1 MNLRR
6 IYHPSAFDPSRPP
19 DSHWRATATPLSV
32 DLPSLE
38 GDHSVDFAVI
48 GGGFTGLWAAYRL
61 AETYEAKVMLLDAG
75 EPAWGASG
83 RNGGFCCLGSTRLS
97 YPQLEKRYG
106 ETEMRRFYAAQVE
119 SVENVRGFL
128 DSRNVQADR
137 HSAGELALAH
147 KPGRM
152 SELRE
157 EARYMTHTFG
167 MKMQVFSRDEMAE
180 IGVAGPEFHG
190 GIFIGCGFALHPL
203 TYARALA
210 TAALA
215 AGAAIHQN
223 SPVIGWSQQ
232 ASQHVLTLPKGRILA
247 KQVILATNGYGSENM
262 PSGMA
267 GRSMPVMSNILV
279 TRPLTPE
286 EQKAQGWTSD
296 LMAYD
301 SRRLLHYF
309 RLLPDGRFL
318 FGGRGGID
326 ASPAGSKAM
335 NRRLRRDFERMFP
348 AWAGVPTE
356 RFWFG
361 FVCLTYDL
369 VPYVGAV
376 PGLDNAWTGFGFH
389 GNGVAMSSWTGK
401 ALADL
406 AAGAITQDK
415 LPAVVRGPLRRFPLP
430 ALRKLYLRA
439 AYLGYGLEDRWL

>member
-1 MNLRR
+1 MELIRL
-6 IYHPSAFDPSRPP
+6 YHSSAFDPAQPP
-19 DSHWRATATPLSV
+19 DSHWRATAAPLSGA
-32 DLPSLE
+32 LPTLE
-38 GDHSVDFAVI
+38 GSHTTDFAVI

-61 AETYEAKVMLLDAG
+61 AEKYGAKVTLVDAG

-97 YPQLEKRYG
+97 YPQLEKRHG
-106 ETEMRRFYAAQVE
+106 ETEMRRFYAAQLE

-128 DSRNVQADR
+128 DSHYVQADR

-147 KPGRM
+147 KPGRLG
-152 SELRE
+152 ELRE
-157 EARYMTHTFG
+157 EADYMTRTFG
-167 MKMQVFSRDEMAE
+167 LKMQVFSRDEMTE
-180 IGVAGPEFHG
+180 MGVAGPEFHG
-190 GIFIGCGFALHPL
+190 GLLIGCGFALHPL

-210 TAALA
+210 TATLD
-215 AGAAIHQN
+215 AGVAIYQN
-223 SPVIGWSQQ
+223 SPVTAWHQDAGD
-232 ASQHVLTLPKGRILA
+232 HLLTLPKGQIRA
-247 KQVILATNGYGSENM
+247 KQVVLAANGYGSENM

-267 GRSMPVMSNILV
+267 GRTMPVMSNILV
-279 TRPLTPE
+279 TRPLTAE
-286 EQKAQGWTSD
+286 EQAAQGWTSD

-326 ASPAGSKAM
+326 ASPTGNEAM
-335 NRRLRRDFERMFP
+335 NRRLRRNFERMFP
-348 AWAGVPTE
+348 AWSEVPTE

-369 VPYVGAV
+369 VPYVGAI
-376 PGLDNAWTGFGFH
+376 PGLDKAWTGFGFH

-401 ALADL
+401 TLADL
-406 AAGAITQDK
+406 AAGAVTQDS
-415 LPAVVRGPLRRFPLP
+415 LPAVVRGPLRCFPFP